1 MPRSSSAR
9 YNAVVVTRAI
19 REFANRDWNAARES
33 KETYWGERI
42 ARLGPIEG
50 LRIAEDLRRQVLAQ
64 DAAWPRAADRDQDLL
79 SHIRLAELLRRAGTA
94 RRR

>member
-1 MPRSSSAR
+1 MGPFRAR

-19 REFANRDWNAARES
+19 RELADRDWNAVRES
-33 KETYWGERI
+33 KDTYWGERI

-50 LRIAEDLRRQVLAQ
+50 LRIADELRRQVLAL
-64 DAAWPRAADRDQDLL
+64 DAAWPCVADRDQDLL
-79 SHIRLAELLRRAGTA
+79 SHIRLTELFRRAGPA